1 MCHNTLGTFHR
12 TKHNDFNFRE
22 TLLFKMTASTASPK
36 KKEDKTKEDKINE
49 IMADG
54 ATTVKM
60 EVDYR

>member
-1 MCHNTLGTFHR
+1 
-12 TKHNDFNFRE
+12 
-22 TLLFKMTASTASPK
+22 MTASTASPK
-36 KKEDKTKEDKINE
+36 KKEEKSKEDKINE

>member
-1 MCHNTLGTFHR
+1 
-12 TKHNDFNFRE
+12 
-22 TLLFKMTASTASPK
+22 MTATASPRK
-36 KKEDKTKEDKINE
+36 KDVKKEEKSKEDKINE